1 MLLGPA
7 DMLWYEGEARG
18 VLNTLSML
26 LTTTDEG
33 PTVMAKEYTPY
44 AGRIVT
50 REQAKAESLP
60 HFFSGEP
67 CIRDHLSQR
76 YVSTGACLACQ
87 SIYLKTTRTNERARK
102 ELDPDYRKERQD
114 AQRVRRERWEALHP
128 EQVRE
133 RLKLKNATE
142 HSKALRKA
150 WADSHREQI
159 NAATRERYEQTKATD
174 PDKIKAKWTRDYQ
187 RNPARSIEHSRRWQ
201 AANGEHIAAYR
212 KANKERIKAK
222 EAEWAELNRD
232 KLVARRQ
239 AWRARNPEKVLKWRK
254 ENPEAAK
261 AIKLRYRALLASA
274 DGNHTGA
281 ELKALHKRQNG
292 KCAYCRELL
301 KKGYHAD
308 HIQPL
313 SKGGSNWIS
322 NIQLC
327 CGGCNVRKNSTD
339 PIEFAQRLGRL
350 L

>member
-1 MLLGPA
+1 
-7 DMLWYEGEARG
+7 MLWYEGEARG

-102 ELDPDYRKERQD
+102 EVDPDYRKERQD

-150 WADSHREQI
+150 WADNHREQI
-159 NAATRERYEQTKATD
+159 NAATRERYEQIKATD
-174 PDKIKAKWTRDYQ
+174 PDKLRAYWKAYYH
-187 RNPARSIEHSRRWQ
+187 RNPSAAVQRSQRWQ
-201 AANGEHIAAYR
+201 AANAEHTAAYR
-212 KANKERIKAK
+212 EANKDKAKARDALWNKANPDKKRAYTQAYRERH
-222 EAEWAELNRD
+222 
-232 KLVARRQ
+232 
-239 AWRARNPEKVLKWRK
+239 PEKVKQYRK
-254 ENPEAAK
+254 ENPEVYRAM
-261 AIKLRYRALLASA
+261 KLRYRANLASA
-274 DGNHTGA
+274 EGNHTAA
-281 ELKALHKRQNG
+281 ELKALFQVQKG
-292 KCAYCRELL
+292 KCAYCREPL

-327 CGGCNVRKNSTD
+327 CSGCNVRKNSTD